1 MSDQSAYPPYQAPPP
16 QQQPPDQFY
25 VQQMGQEFGPYRYGD
40 LQLMAMNNQLKADQ
54 PVRRVDT
61 AWFPASQVPGLFSE
75 REWLVTLLLSI
86 FLGSLGVDR
95 FYLGDIGLGVL
106 KLLTCGGLGV
116 WYIVDIILIA
126 MRNLKDSDGRP
137 LK

>member
-1 MSDQSAYPPYQAPPP
+1 MSGPTAYPPQQPPSP
-16 QQQPPDQFY
+16 QQPPDQFY
-25 VQQMGQEFGPYRYGD
+25 VQQMGQESGPYRYGD
-40 LQLMAMNNQLKADQ
+40 LQMMALNGTLKSDQ

-61 AWFPASQVPGLFSE
+61 NWYPAAQVPGLFSDK
-75 REWLVTLLLSI
+75 EWLVALLLSV

-95 FYLGDIGLGVL
+95 FYLGYTGLGVV

-116 WYIVDIILIA
+116 WAIIDIILIA
-126 MRNLKDSDGRP
+126 IRNLKDSDGRP

>member
-1 MSDQSAYPPYQAPPP
+1 MSDQSAYPPYQPPP
-16 QQQPPDQFY
+16 QPQQPPDQFY
-25 VQQMGQEFGPYRYGD
+25 VQQMGQESGPYRYAD
-40 LQLMAMNNQLKADQ
+40 LQNMAATGALKSEQ

-61 AWFPASQVPGLFSE
+61 NWFPAAQVPGLFSDK
-75 REWLVTLLLSI
+75 EWLVALLLSI

-95 FYLGDIGLGVL
+95 FYMGYIGLGIL
-106 KLLTCGGLGV
+106 KLVTCGGLGI

>member
-1 MSDQSAYPPYQAPPP
+1 MSVPPEYPNQPPSPP
-16 QQQPPDQFY
+16 QMPPDQFY
-25 VQQMGQEFGPYRYGD
+25 VQQMGQEAGPYRYGD
-40 LQLMAMNNQLKADQ
+40 LQVMALNGSLKSDQ

-61 AWFPASQVPGLFSE
+61 NWFPAGDVPGLFSSK
-75 REWLVTLLLSI
+75 EWLVALLLSV

-106 KLLTCGGLGV
+106 KLITCGGLGV
-116 WYIVDIILIA
+116 WYIIDIILIA
-126 MRNLKDSDGRP
+126 IRSLKDSDGRP